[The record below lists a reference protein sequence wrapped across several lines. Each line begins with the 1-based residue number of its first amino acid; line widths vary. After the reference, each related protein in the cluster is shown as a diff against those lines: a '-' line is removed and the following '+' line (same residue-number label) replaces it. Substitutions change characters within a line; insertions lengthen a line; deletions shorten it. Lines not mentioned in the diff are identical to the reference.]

1 MAGGFGTRI
10 REIDNTVPKPLI
22 KIAGVPILQRQLDV
36 LSKNGIKDVIIVVS
50 YMADKI
56 MNYFKSAYRD
66 IKIGYYVEKEPLGS
80 GGALFKIEKFDDDFF
95 LINGDLVFDMD
106 LKRMMEFHKKHK
118 ALVTLAVHP
127 NNHPYDSSV
136 LVMDNNNR
144 IVKWYDKSEQKPR
157 YYQNL
162 VNAGI
167 HIINPK
173 ILETKP
179 SKEKLNLDKDILSKL
194 VNDAL
199 LGYKT
204 TEYIKD
210 AGTPDR
216 FYKIESDIKK
226 GKVEARN
233 INNKQKAIFLD
244 RDGTINKH
252 VGFITR
258 PEQLELIDS
267 AAKAIK
273 IINEAGYLAILITN
287 QPVIARGEVTHEGL
301 REIHNKLETLLG
313 EEGAYLD
320 AIYYCPHH
328 PDCGFEGE
336 IKELKIDCDCRKPKP
351 GMILKAAE
359 DYNIDL
365 KESWMIGDSVAD
377 VLCGERAGCKI
388 GFIGEETRD
397 VNIEG
402 KDLLSI
408 INAIFE

>member
-1 MAGGFGTRI
+1 MAGGLGIRI
-10 REIDNTVPKPLI
+10 REIDDTVPKPLI
-22 KIAGVPILQRQLDV
+22 KIEGVPILQRQLDV
-36 LSKNGIKDVIIVVS
+36 LSSNGVKDVIIVVS

-56 MNYFKSAYRD
+56 MDYFKNIYKD

-80 GGALFKIEKFDDDFF
+80 GGALFKIEDFDDDFF

-106 LKRMMEFHKKHK
+106 LNRMMSFHKKHN
-118 ALVTLAVHP
+118 ALATLAVHP
-127 NNHPYDSSV
+127 NNHPYDSS
-136 LVMDNNNR
+136 LLAMDKNCK
-144 IVKWYDKSEQKPR
+144 ITKWYDKSESKPY

-167 HIINPK
+167 HIISPK
-173 ILETKP
+173 LLKNRP
-179 SKEKLNLDKDILSKL
+179 DKEKLNLDKDILSKI
-194 VNDAL
+194 VNNGL
-199 LGYKT
+199 FGYRT
-204 TEYIKD
+204 SEYIKD

-216 FYKIESDIKK
+216 YKSISEDIKRGGVK
-226 GKVEARN
+226 LRN

-244 RDGTINKH
+244 RDGTINEH
-252 VGFITR
+252 VGFITK
-258 PEQLELIDS
+258 PDQIKLIDGS
-267 AAKAIK
+267 AEAIRR
-273 IINEAGYLAILITN
+273 INESGYLAIVITN

>member
-1 MAGGFGTRI
+1 MAGGLGTRI
-10 REIDNTVPKPLI
+10 REIDDTVPKPLI

-56 MNYFKSAYRD
+56 MDYFKDAYKD
-66 IKIGYYVEKEPLGS
+66 IKIGYYVEREPLGS

-106 LKRMMEFHKKHK
+106 LQRMMKFHKEHK

-136 LVMDNNNR
+136 LVIDNNNR

-173 ILETKP
+173 ILEAKP

-199 LGYKT
+199 VGYKT

-226 GKVEARN
+226 GKVETRN

-258 PEQLELIDS
+258 PEQLELIDGT
-267 AAKAIK
+267 AKAIR

-336 IKELKIDCDCRKPKP
+336 IKELKINCNCRKPKP

-377 VLCGERAGCKI
+377 VLCGERAGCKV
-388 GFIGEETRD
+388 GFISKED
-397 VNIEG
+397 SDANING
-402 KDLLSI
+402 RNLLEIIEKI
-408 INAIFE
+408 IN